1 MRKLSTCL
9 LIVLFGGLLL
19 AGCGKS
25 SSTSSTETI
34 TTGSQASGASTSSGG
49 TTAPT
54 GTSAASPQVVK
65 QQVAICKQNINA
77 VSKLSASAKA
87 KLEASCEKAGA
98 SATAQ
103 RKVVHELCREL
114 ASRLP
119 AGVARE
125 RALAVCRAP

>member
-9 LIVLFGGLLL
+9 LIALLGGSLL

-25 SSTSSTETI
+25 SNATSSTATI
-34 TTGSQASGASTSSGG
+34 TTGSQASGG

-54 GTSAASPQVVK
+54 STSAASPQVVK
-65 QQVAICKQNINA
+65 QQVAKCQQDVKAASQ
-77 VSKLSASAKA
+77 LSASAKA

-125 RALAVCRAP
+125 RALVICRAP